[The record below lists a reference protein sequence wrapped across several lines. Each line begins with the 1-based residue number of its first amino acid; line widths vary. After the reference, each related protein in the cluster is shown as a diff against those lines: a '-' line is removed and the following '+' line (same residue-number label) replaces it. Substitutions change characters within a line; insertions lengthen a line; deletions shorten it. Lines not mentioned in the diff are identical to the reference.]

1 MKSKRNISLLL
12 TLLVTSLCAWAQSGF
27 VINMKNGQKLKFE
40 NASVQSLTFDEATVP
55 PVTGE
60 PKIGDYY
67 YSDGTW
73 STELDNTKTP
83 IAIVF
88 YVGNPSADD
97 EGLRNEHPECTHG
110 LAIALN
116 ETMSSWQEK
125 YETYGSN
132 RTVSDW
138 LTANGYPAV
147 KSTKDDDAPVNKMVG
162 YTYSKYLKAFN
173 ASPDN
178 AEWPITSMMAVDDY
192 SAAVPAPASSSGWF
206 LGSGREMVLAC
217 FGKIEGNITS
227 MGRQDPN
234 MRDLLN
240 IKLASLPQTDATLF
254 DTTGQT
260 YWTCN
265 EYGVETEGLWI
276 DRAWGVYFMRDR
288 TAVSGSMK
296 NWSEYARVRPILA
309 F

>member
-40 NASVQSLTFDEATVP
+40 NASVQSLTFDETAVP
-55 PVTGE
+55 PVTDE

-73 STELDNTKTP
+73 STELDNSKTP

-88 YVGNPSADD
+88 YVGNPSGDD
-97 EGLRNEHPECTHG
+97 EGLRTEHPECTHG

-125 YETYGSN
+125 YETYGSDK
-132 RTVSDW
+132 TVSDW

-147 KSTKDDDAPVNKMVG
+147 KSTKDDGAPVNKMVG

-178 AEWPITSMMAVDDY
+178 AGWPITSMVAVDDY

-234 MRDLLN
+234 IRDLLN
-240 IKLASLPQTDATLF
+240 IKLASLPQSDVTLF

-265 EYGVETEGLWI
+265 EYGVETEGLWK

-288 TAVSGSMK
+288 TAVTGSMK